1 MNVLPKRRVKR
12 EILERTDHR
21 LDLSVAGRN
30 IFISRDKQAQSR
42 SARRIKVWM
51 RVVLTLVIL
60 FGSMA
65 AILFAVSYLGPW
77 LRSEMSVEASSSVS
91 ASSLPSALP
100 SPVPEYDSVGLPV
113 YSEEVC
119 LFLVNKSNPAKKDFA
134 PELTEVSGI
143 QVDSRIAAALR
154 LLSTAAKEDGLAL
167 SFTEGYISYEEQK
180 KRFRAVADKLMKE
193 EGLTTVMAK
202 SEAEA
207 IEPQPG
213 ESDFQSGMCIR
224 LEGDPKTF
232 EDSRTYSWLKANMGK
247 YGFIFRYPQYKE
259 DATGLEADPTVI
271 RYVGSA
277 SAAAMQQRS
286 LCLEEYISYLDNQ

>member
-1 MNVLPKRRVKR
+1 MPKKQEKR
-12 EILERTDHR
+12 EILKRTDHR

-30 IFISRDKQAQSR
+30 LFISRDKQAQSR

-60 FGSMA
+60 FGSVA
-65 AILFAVSYLGPW
+65 AALFAVSYLGPW
-77 LRSEMSVEASSSVS
+77 LQSEMSVGTGSSVS
-91 ASSLPSALP
+91 ASSLPSTVT
-100 SPVPEYDSVGLPV
+100 STIPEYDSMGLPV

-119 LFLVNKSNPAKKDFA
+119 LFLVNKENPVKKSFT
-134 PELTEVSGI
+134 PELSEVNGI
-143 QVDSRIAAALR
+143 QVDSRITGALR

-167 SFTEGYISYEEQK
+167 VFTEGYISYEEQE
-180 KRFRAVADKLMKE
+180 KRFNAIADKLMKE

-213 ESDFQSGMCIR
+213 KSDFQSGMCVR

-259 DATGLEADPTVI
+259 DATGLEANPTVI

-286 LCLEEYISYLDNQ
+286 LCLEEYISYLDSQ